1 MQSLLSWDAQQR
13 GMWWHSS
20 VQVCPVDL
28 CSVHLCYRTDGS
40 GMERELI
47 TLLSTLRCFLKTL
60 STLLMET
67 RLSNS
72 FNLFIFFKQAV

>member
-1 MQSLLSWDAQQR
+1 M
-13 GMWWHSS
+13 
-20 VQVCPVDL
+20 QVCPVDL
-28 CSVHLCYRTDGS
+28 CSVHLWYRTDGS

-72 FNLFIFFKQAV
+72 FNLFFFFNRLFRHKRLSVVKLIKMEE